1 MSYSDEYNLAL
12 PRYCGFDKTVPKST
26 DTWQDSRTINAIFQL
41 IQH

>member
-12 PRYCGFDKTVPKST
+12 SRYCGFDKTVPKST